1 MKHPALCCAVTALL
15 LSGVP
20 SARAQDSY
28 WYAGLGSGY
37 SRIQFYPADFAPRGG
52 IPIGCN
58 PCSDSKKEFDA
69 GFKGFIGYQINRNW
83 AAEVG
88 YATIGKFHYFYNNG
102 TLTQDASYKVTGVG
116 FTAIPTV
123 PLTRNLSVYGRFG
136 AFFSQT
142 RLTFYNDGF
151 VFGASS
157 AGRQLSEMSFLTGF
171 GAQYFFADENGIR
184 IEYENF
190 GRVGGVSDCAPCVG
204 RANAK
209 MASAN
214 LIFKF

>member
-15 LSGVP
+15 LPGAP
-20 SARAQDSY
+20 SAHAQDAY

-37 SRIQFYPADFAPRGG
+37 SRVQFYSADFSSRGA
-52 IPIGCN
+52 ITGCN
-58 PCSDSKKEFDA
+58 PCADSKKEFDA
-69 GFKGFIGYQINRNW
+69 GFKGFVGYQINRNW

-88 YATIGKFHYFYNNG
+88 YVTVGKFHYFYNNG
-102 TLTQDASYKVTGVG
+102 NVTQDATYKVTGVG
-116 FTAIPTV
+116 FSAIPTV
-123 PLTRNLSVYGRFG
+123 PFTRNFSLYGRFG

-142 RLTFYNDGF
+142 RLTLYNSGF
-151 VFGASS
+151 VAGVSS
-157 AGRQLSEMSFLTGF
+157 DGRQVSETSFLTGF
-171 GAQYFFADENGIR
+171 GAQYFFAGDNGIR

-190 GRVGGVSDCAPCVG
+190 GTVGDCSVLPCVG

-209 MASAN
+209 MASVN